1 MYVNIIPFMI
11 QALFLTDFGMPFMLC
26 GIPFADD
33 KLALKNRGIP
43 LINWILPWIALGIL
57 LMSLTPLPN
66 SEQVHFKT
74 EGIKLLATTAKE
86 ACPISIAICQK
97 GIISHIIL
105 LS

>member
-1 MYVNIIPFMI
+1 MI

-33 KLALKNRGIP
+33 KLPLKNRGIP

-74 EGIKLLATTAKE
+74 EGIKLLATTATE

-97 GIISHIIL
+97 GVISHIIP

>member
-1 MYVNIIPFMI
+1 MI

-33 KLALKNRGIP
+33 KLPLKNRGIP

-66 SEQVHFKT
+66 SEQVHFKA
-74 EGIKLLATTAKE
+74 EGIKLLATTATV